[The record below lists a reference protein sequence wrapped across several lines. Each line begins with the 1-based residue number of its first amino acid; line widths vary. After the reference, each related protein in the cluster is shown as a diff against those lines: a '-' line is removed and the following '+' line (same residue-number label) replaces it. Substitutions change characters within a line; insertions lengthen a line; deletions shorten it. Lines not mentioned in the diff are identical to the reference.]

1 MPADLTAIKAA
12 LADISDRVLVVLQT
26 RVILRVG
33 ADWPDA
39 GVTTH

>member
-1 MPADLTAIKAA
+1 MPWSVLKFGKHEGKM
-12 LADISDRVLVVLQT
+12 LVVLQT